1 MKYLPAEPWIRP
13 CVFAVEE
20 KNRIPLNVSEIQRKD
35 KRLNTRDALS
45 NTRFWGFIAKHVAI
59 Y

>member
-45 NTRFWGFIAKHVAI
+45 NTRF
-59 Y
+59 